1 VRAAAPPAIG
11 FGIPPATTAKWS
23 TPCDDPASALDD
35 GQEIGVKTSNDF
47 SDHFQ
52 ILSSDLFVIRGLP
65 SYRSTCFPAWD
76 AIPPHGDE

>member
-1 VRAAAPPAIG
+1 MK
-11 FGIPPATTAKWS
+11 TT
-23 TPCDDPASALDD
+23 
-35 GQEIGVKTSNDF
+35 NDF